1 MSHLVFLISFMNVS
15 LLTLNCIG
23 DSLWEYG
30 SVTNILALKFQCPGF
45 VSLIHCV
52 TKQLQSHFKPIPLT
66 DQFFYYSRCPSLQ
79 RPVLKLHQTYYISLD
94 FGGVFCLF
102 YYLFYLFSWAFRILW
117 GKIQV
122 ITSIAATEGQATQ
135 GKVRDLR

>member
-66 DQFFYYSRCPSLQ
+66 DQFFYYSRCPSFQ

-94 FGGVFCLF
+94 FGGVFVCFIIYFIYSPGLSEF
-102 YYLFYLFSWAFRILW
+102 FGGKFRDAEDYPIMKFSFVSFLLIL
-117 GKIQV
+117 V
-122 ITSIAATEGQATQ
+122 
-135 GKVRDLR
+135 